1 MKNHLKKKREFK
13 QKILKEL
20 KNSKNLKIGTK
31 FIQNER
37 INNAIWKGEM
47 V

>member
-1 MKNHLKKKREFK
+1 MRNPLNEKKEFK

-31 FIQNER
+31 LKNER
-37 INNAIWKGEM
+37 ITNAIW
-47 V
+47 

>member
-1 MKNHLKKKREFK
+1 MKMKTHTRNPLNEKKEFK

-31 FIQNER
+31 F
-37 INNAIWKGEM
+37 KK
-47 V
+47 